1 MYAFLRPFLFNTD
14 PEKAHEIT
22 LSLLEKSQKLG
33 LLGFL
38 YGKQELTTECM
49 GLTFANP
56 VGLAAGLDKN
66 GEYIDALAA
75 LGFGYIEIGTV
86 TPKPQAGNAKP
97 RLFRIKEAH
106 AVINRMGFNNKGVD
120 YLIDQVK
127 RAKYQGVLGINIGK
141 NAVTP
146 VENALDDYL
155 YCLERVYAY
164 ASYITVNISSPNTK
178 NLRDLQSGDALTALL
193 DGIKTRHQQLATQHQ
208 YYVPLVLKV
217 APDLD
222 PEDIQFIAKQLLQ
235 FKIDGLIVTNTT
247 LSREGVENLPHGD
260 EAGGLSGAPVFE
272 KSTACLAAFSAALK
286 GEIPLI
292 GVGGILSGEQ
302 AVAKKNAGAS
312 LVQVYS
318 GLIYAGPELVQDCV
332 NAL

>member
-1 MYAFLRPFLFNTD
+1 
-14 PEKAHEIT
+14 
-22 LSLLEKSQKLG
+22 
-33 LLGFL
+33 
-38 YGKQELTTECM
+38 
-49 GLTFANP
+49 
-56 VGLAAGLDKN
+56 
-66 GEYIDALAA
+66 
-75 LGFGYIEIGTV
+75 
-86 TPKPQAGNAKP
+86 
-97 RLFRIKEAH
+97 
-106 AVINRMGFNNKGVD
+106 MGFNNKGVD

-222 PEDIQFIAKQLLQ
+222 DDQIDYIAKELVR
-235 FKIDGLIVTNTT
+235 FDIDGLITTNTT
-247 LSREGVENLPHGD
+247 LSRCGVED
-260 EAGGLSGAPVFE
+260 YKTSQEAGGLSGRPLSHH
-272 KSTACLAAFSAALK
+272 STQVLAQFAERLPRSVALV
-286 GEIPLI
+286 
-292 GVGGILSGEQ
+292 GVGGIDSGQ
-302 AVAKKNAGAS
+302 RAVNKIEAGAD
-312 LVQVYS
+312 LVQLYS
-318 GLIYAGPELVQDCV
+318 GLIYEGPELIQSCV
-332 NAL
+332 EAIDGYRLSQPAVD